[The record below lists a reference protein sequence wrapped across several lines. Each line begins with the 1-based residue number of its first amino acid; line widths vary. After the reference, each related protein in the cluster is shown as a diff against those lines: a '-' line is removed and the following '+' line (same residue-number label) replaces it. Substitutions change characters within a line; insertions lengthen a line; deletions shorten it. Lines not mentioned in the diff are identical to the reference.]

1 MSRAPTKEDWASIL
15 SVAVECGLK
24 CAFRKPTISAEAN
37 QIARSI
43 LETIYLRNI
52 IKDTFVRS

>member
-43 LETIYLRNI
+43 LETT
-52 IKDTFVRS
+52 DTFVIYI